1 MIVYFYDYILLLCN
15 PFFFFGDKNKKNV
28 SKFHDSLN
36 EEYWMAKYL

>member
-1 MIVYFYDYILLLCN
+1 MTIYFYDYILLLYN

-36 EEYWMAKYL
+36 EEYWLAKYL